1 MTSEPADNRGYSPA
15 ALWSLLDPAD
25 PGLEEM
31 AAAMAAGDGE
41 AAESAYLSYQRRRE
55 APVLP
60 WIDSG
65 GSPQER
71 RAAFDFLT
79 ETPRQLTW
87 RDRERGGELVS
98 LDKGY
103 TSHRLEGIRP
113 SPYNVVELADLLL
126 ANKVMLVYHPEDG
139 VQDLGPE
146 WNWEHVPPGDGLGR
160 RWTLSLPYQYFLFAL
175 GRRTGPPQKSPTSPS
190 WSGSSTTTSTTSAAA
205 ATGSG
210 FPTCSWPAAT
220 SS

>member
-1 MTSEPADNRGYSPA
+1 MTAEPPASRGYSPA

-25 PGLEEM
+25 PGLEGM

-79 ETPRQLTW
+79 ETPARLTW
-87 RDRERGGELVS
+87 RDRERG
-98 LDKGY
+98 
-103 TSHRLEGIRP
+103 
-113 SPYNVVELADLLL
+113 
-126 ANKVMLVYHPEDG
+126 DG
-139 VQDLGPE
+139 
-146 WNWEHVPPGDGLGR
+146 
-160 RWTLSLPYQYFLFAL
+160 
-175 GRRTGPPQKSPTSPS
+175 
-190 WSGSSTTTSTTSAAA
+190 
-205 ATGSG
+205 
-210 FPTCSWPAAT
+210 
-220 SS
+220 